1 MAICGELTTKPENGL
16 GQTQFIRSGFSFGLI
31 WFGGKQTEKIHGLVG
46 FGLAIK
52 VDLFGLVRVETS

>member
-1 MAICGELTTKPENGL
+1 L

-31 WFGGKQTEKIHGLVG
+31 WFGGKQTEKIYGLVE